1 MKVGLTYN
9 LKKTPKNNE
18 LNDNYIEFDDE
29 DTINAIK
36 NALIKNGHEVI
47 PIEADNNIFKKIK
60 DTSPDIVFNIAEGI
74 KGESRESHVPALL
87 ELLEIPYTGSGPL
100 TLAIALNKAI
110 TNDILKYH
118 NINTPRYQIFKKH
131 NEKLSHLLTFPLI
144 VKPIQEGSSKG
155 IKNESL
161 VKNEKDLMFQI
172 KRVIDF
178 YNQFAIVE
186 EYIDGKEF
194 TVSIL
199 GNDPPIILPL
209 VEIDFNQLP
218 VSANKIYSYEAK
230 WIWDTPEKPIEMF
243 KCPAELDMHTQ
254 KNISNIAL
262 KVFNILGCKDI
273 CRIDGRLNK
282 KGQFYVLDVN
292 PLPGFIPDPKA
303 HSCFPESAIAANYT
317 YDELI
322 NTILFCAIKRYKLEH
337 LLHNNFITPK

>member
-9 LKKTPKNNE
+9 LKKTPLNNE
-18 LNDNYIEFDDE
+18 LNDSYIEFDDE

-118 NINTPRYQIFKKH
+118 NINTSRYQIFKKH
-131 NEKLSHLLTFPLI
+131 NEKLSQLLTFPLI

-172 KRVIDF
+172 KRVIDS
-178 YNQFAIVE
+178 YNQFVIVE

-230 WIWDTPEKPIEMF
+230 WLWDTPEKPIEMF

-262 KVFNILGCKDI
+262 QVFNILGCKDI

-292 PLPGFIPDPKA
+292 PLPGLIPDPKA

-337 LLHNNFITPK
+337 LLHNNFIIPR

>member
-9 LKKTPKNNE
+9 LKKTPLNNE
-18 LNDNYIEFDDE
+18 LNDSYIEFDDE

-131 NEKLSHLLTFPLI
+131 NEKLSQLLTFPLI

-172 KRVIDF
+172 KSVIDS

-230 WIWDTPEKPIEMF
+230 WLWDTPEKPIEMF

-262 KVFNILGCKDI
+262 QVFNILGCKDI

-292 PLPGFIPDPKA
+292 PLPGLIPDPKA

-337 LLHNNFITPK
+337 LLHNNFIIPR

>member
-1 MKVGLTYN
+1 LKVGLTYN